1 MNKKF
6 KFSNEIENFISTIK
20 NIDATEEQLK
30 ETVKLI
36 ERKKIGFNLI
46 TDKIFLLA
54 VKALREDF
62 ANIKTAEFIA
72 GTIAEEIYEE
82 THGDREAKKATR
94 EKNKIVSILEQKP
107 DPDPDEQKALKKE
120 KKNTPKYVQQEIN
133 GMKKRGGWRGG
144 GRPKSTG
151 QTTIAIRIDKR
162 LEILVNG
169 LKESLK
175 NGTLDENEINEI
187 ELLLMRTKNKREI
200 YERN

>member
-20 NIDATEEQLK
+20 NVDATEEQLK

-162 LEILVNG
+162 LEILVNA

-175 NGTLDENEINEI
+175 NGTLDENEIEI
-187 ELLLMRTKNKREI
+187 LLMRTQKQTGDL
-200 YERN
+200 

>member
-20 NIDATEEQLK
+20 NVDATEEQLK

-82 THGDREAKKATR
+82 THDDREAKKATR

-151 QTTIAIRIDKR
+151 QTTIAVRIDKR
-162 LEILVNG
+162 LEMLVNS

-175 NGTLDENEINEI
+175 NGTLDENEIEI
-187 ELLLMRTKNKREI
+187 LLMRTQKQTDDL
-200 YERN
+200 